1 MKNNIRLILCL
12 LLFGALAIAV
22 VAQCVYGIGCGTVC
36 FQMTGNLTQP
46 SCPACK
52 PRVWWQNGGGFTNFC
67 CAIPCTNSCAEW
79 CEDEDL
85 DEYAI
90 EDGLVYGTDNCP
102 TSCGTVVTLKEIS
115 YNCSLIIEWDV
126 GDCFI
131 AENQSKSPLLLSSV
145 KGEYAGSP
153 HSDQAFTHNIGLS
166 VKPHP

>member
-1 MKNNIRLILCL
+1 MADSQISVALYLVPIHVRNGAKMKTLM
-12 LLFGALAIAV
+12 
-22 VAQCVYGIGCGTVC
+22 Q
-36 FQMTGNLTQP
+36 
-46 SCPACK
+46 
-52 PRVWWQNGGGFTNFC
+52 
-67 CAIPCTNSCAEW
+67 
-79 CEDEDL
+79 
-85 DEYAI
+85 YAI